1 MATEIEAKLRVESH
15 EPVRRALA
23 AVGASPIGQV
33 IETNHILDA
42 ADGSLRSA
50 GSALRVRIN
59 RPVDGGRQTVTVTF
73 KGPVQPGDVKRR
85 QEIEVSVDDPAAM
98 LQLCTALGFV
108 EVMVFCKRRASYR
121 LDDCRIELDE
131 LPLLGCYVEI
141 EGPDERAIHLVQE
154 RIGLGDV
161 RHVPQSYVGL
171 LQTHCRQAGRDPRR
185 IDFEKR

>member
-1 MATEIEAKLRVESH
+1 MATEIEAKLPVESH
-15 EPVRRALA
+15 QPVRQALA
-23 AVGASPIGQV
+23 AAGATPIAQV

-50 GSALRVRIN
+50 GSALRVRSNQPID
-59 RPVDGGRQTVTVTF
+59 DGPQTATVTF
-73 KGPVQPGDVKRR
+73 KGPVQPGSVKRR

-98 LQLCTALGFV
+98 LQLCKALGFV
-108 EVMVFCKRRASYR
+108 EVMVFRKRRASYQ

-141 EGPDERAIHLVQE
+141 EGPDERAIHLVQK

-161 RHVPQSYVGL
+161 SHIPQGYASL
-171 LQTHCRQAGRDPRR
+171 LRTHCRQTGQDQRR
-185 IDFEKR
+185 IDF